1 MVDMCQRN
9 GVGDT
14 DATLV
19 LLFEGNV
26 RGRFVNADTEAL
38 KFGLDDSFVGERFV
52 DIQNN
57 EY

>member
-1 MVDMCQRN
+1 MCQRN
-9 GVGDT
+9 GVGNT

-26 RGRFVNADTEAL
+26 RGRFVNADTETL